1 MHFFEF
7 FCYIL
12 SFYINVRSSNSIEEY
27 PVYDAVDEFA
37 TIFSRIEYI
46 EQDKFDRGK
55 FALLQ
60 YLNHTAGKKITDLH
74 SLVAE
79 LTISSQDKVCDIEK
93 LPGVAQLDEGEVTY
107 LPSVCIDI
115 GSCSTSYQLATLK
128 NASCS
133 KSEMC
138 CRIDKVKT
146 FKDLGMNFKP
156 YRELPSDWNYDPD
169 LAIIG
174 QYQQI
179 SPVIAMKAGNV
190 DKINK
195 TLMDK
200 FPVCGIKHVD
210 PEQQSQRRI
219 RIFFCVRGDL
229 CLKKKLSYV
238 SDTSQKAMNKFCRN
252 VPVKNYYPSKSKK
265 RFCCDSEYI
274 NQINIKDKSTG
285 KTIHPFKDV
294 PHVPFYL
301 KYAPGFRASYMCEAY
316 ARMLCEDDINECQ
329 YSCPLDH
336 RYTKNNKFMYDKW
349 VDGNQKYGEIPHQA
363 LLGVYQE
370 GLLLSFYCGG
380 TLISRRWVLSSF
392 RCTSR
397 YGIYANLI
405 LLGTNDM
412 LEPFEVNKEEKIYLI
427 TNTLY
432 YPFNS
437 SRPDKSRSTL
447 YDYSLFKTHE
457 EVTFSKYIKPA
468 CLYHTDPP
476 VNWRELFFT
485 GYGVKRIKFPD
496 LFSKEINVQGY
507 NLWCRPHTLYDK
519 EDHYYSRYGGG
530 LPNILCGRTVG
541 WPSII
546 NKTIEVKFA
555 SPCKY
560 DEGGPLQ
567 FRLPLPYC
575 MYQVYAV
582 LSSQREFCHNAS
594 SMSAFQTV
602 KFVLSNIEDVVWSHP
617 FLEDFPTPLLNP
629 NNFKYDPIWYDGCG
643 PPKCPLIQI
652 PTRFVYGEP
661 EIAFLRN
668 YDIQTVDKLDKGILP
683 NVFNELEILQSN
695 ETLCD
700 VDRPLMLDSLVSK
713 EAMYKYIPATCVD
726 HDKCSSEF
734 GGKFSVEACKDIS
747 SVCCSVGSRT
757 NITRSLRYNY
767 SLIAHDELFG
777 YKINK
782 EIVFTGRYQ
791 DDIPDAEYTLL
802 KDETNRKAIEKE
814 FVCGIKKYI
823 YPKDKILYSPFFCTK
838 LSNCRKSSVPKEQD
852 KRVPRKSW
860 TDICITGSEAVKA
873 LEDKT
878 VCCHPLDFVSSNFSK
893 NIPWEFKE
901 LPLYLKYVPGLRSA
915 YKCEEYYRYVCENE
929 KNQCVHYNDKDFASP
944 GEIPQMAQ
952 IGFIVPKMM
961 FYYCGGAIIS
971 SRYIISSA
979 TCGFRQGIVANVVL
993 VGNYNQ
999 TELHDYT
1006 GWEKVYPLREVLHYP
1021 FKRKPNFDAYGA
1033 LKPVPPR
1040 GVIDNDIIEFVSK
1053 SNILKEFVDIALF
1066 RTIEDIDFSP
1076 RIRPIC
1082 LYYNPVNYIRRA
1094 VFTGFGYL
1102 PEVDTRSELMK
1113 THPMD
1118 FRQDDKARRWE
1129 DCGNP
1134 GLYNNKTYPYYAQA
1148 GVKSLYLFCAISAG
1162 FRHGPCKYDNGG
1174 PLQIELKIPF
1184 CSSQLIGVLS
1194 AGRITCNEVSP
1205 LVFVNVT
1212 KFLAEIEE
1220 VVWPLPFLDI
1230 IYDSPPLCLTRKKEL
1245 DNIYYSVLNVN
1256 S

>member
-1 MHFFEF
+1 
-7 FCYIL
+7 
-12 SFYINVRSSNSIEEY
+12 
-27 PVYDAVDEFA
+27 
-37 TIFSRIEYI
+37 
-46 EQDKFDRGK
+46 
-55 FALLQ
+55 
-60 YLNHTAGKKITDLH
+60 
-74 SLVAE
+74 
-79 LTISSQDKVCDIEK
+79 
-93 LPGVAQLDEGEVTY
+93 
-107 LPSVCIDI
+107 
-115 GSCSTSYQLATLK
+115 
-128 NASCS
+128 
-133 KSEMC
+133 
-138 CRIDKVKT
+138 
-146 FKDLGMNFKP
+146 
-156 YRELPSDWNYDPD
+156 
-169 LAIIG
+169 
-174 QYQQI
+174 
-179 SPVIAMKAGNV
+179 
-190 DKINK
+190 
-195 TLMDK
+195 
-200 FPVCGIKHVD
+200 
-210 PEQQSQRRI
+210 
-219 RIFFCVRGDL
+219 
-229 CLKKKLSYV
+229 
-238 SDTSQKAMNKFCRN
+238 
-252 VPVKNYYPSKSKK
+252 
-265 RFCCDSEYI
+265 
-274 NQINIKDKSTG
+274 
-285 KTIHPFKDV
+285 
-294 PHVPFYL
+294 
-301 KYAPGFRASYMCEAY
+301 
-316 ARMLCEDDINECQ
+316 
-329 YSCPLDH
+329 
-336 RYTKNNKFMYDKW
+336 
-349 VDGNQKYGEIPHQA
+349 
-363 LLGVYQE
+363 
-370 GLLLSFYCGG
+370 
-380 TLISRRWVLSSF
+380 
-392 RCTSR
+392 
-397 YGIYANLI
+397 
-405 LLGTNDM
+405 M

-485 GYGVKRIKFPD
+485 GYGGAYNFIKRIKFPD

-652 PTRFVYGEP
+652 PTRFVYGGNTIMLFELFVWNGDVGCGGRVVLQTFQWDSSGSFRFMVG
-661 EIAFLRN
+661 EVFSFLNVKGGEGSLRGFN
-668 YDIQTVDKLDKGILP
+668 KVWGSAVPIFAAIISCSCSVALFIGSSPRILNSNPLIELFNMWLSLGGVSVVTSSEYLFTAEEQFVTSGEVIDKGQPPRVVFSEDALSCCRRESESPSSFLP
-683 NVFNELEILQSN
+683 SIFHLLDGEVVKGEKHLTPPTDSLNLRLPK
-695 ETLCD
+695 TLCD

-726 HDKCSSEF
+726 HEKCSSEF

-979 TCGFRQGIVANVVL
+979 TCGFRQG
-993 VGNYNQ
+993 
-999 TELHDYT
+999 
-1006 GWEKVYPLREVLHYP
+1006 
-1021 FKRKPNFDAYGA
+1021 
-1033 LKPVPPR
+1033 
-1040 GVIDNDIIEFVSK
+1040 
-1053 SNILKEFVDIALF
+1053 
-1066 RTIEDIDFSP
+1066 
-1076 RIRPIC
+1076 
-1082 LYYNPVNYIRRA
+1082 
-1094 VFTGFGYL
+1094 
-1102 PEVDTRSELMK
+1102 
-1113 THPMD
+1113 
-1118 FRQDDKARRWE
+1118 
-1129 DCGNP
+1129 
-1134 GLYNNKTYPYYAQA
+1134 
-1148 GVKSLYLFCAISAG
+1148 
-1162 FRHGPCKYDNGG
+1162 
-1174 PLQIELKIPF
+1174 
-1184 CSSQLIGVLS
+1184 
-1194 AGRITCNEVSP
+1194 
-1205 LVFVNVT
+1205 
-1212 KFLAEIEE
+1212 
-1220 VVWPLPFLDI
+1220 
-1230 IYDSPPLCLTRKKEL
+1230 
-1245 DNIYYSVLNVN
+1245 
-1256 S
+1256 